1 MLHCALAGAASALF
15 FGPGP
20 ENLTDSRQAKQ
31 QVFNTQATGEP
42 HHGHAQL

>member
-15 FGPGP
+15 FGMKPK
-20 ENLTDSRQAKQ
+20 RQTVFRPTKQ
-31 QVFNTQATGEP
+31 QVFITQATGEP